1 LYLEGENMAQVTI
14 YIEPA
19 LEAKM
24 RQAAQA
30 MNLSQSK
37 WVANI
42 IREKLQN
49 EWPATVQALA
59 GAWQDLPDLEEIRST
74 EVPDSERESL

>member
-1 LYLEGENMAQVTI
+1 MAQVTI
-14 YIEPA
+14 YIEPE

-24 RQAAQA
+24 RKAAQA
-30 MNLSQSK
+30 MSLSQSK

-49 EWPATVQALA
+49 EWPANVVALV
-59 GAWQDLPDLEEIRST
+59 GAWADLPDVEEIRATMGS
-74 EVPDSERESL
+74 DIEREQF

>member
-1 LYLEGENMAQVTI
+1 MAQVTI
-14 YIEPA
+14 YIEPE

-49 EWPATVQALA
+49 EWPATVIALA
-59 GAWQDLPDLEEIRST
+59 GAWTDLPDVEEIRST
-74 EVPDSERESL
+74 MSSDIEREQF